1 MVGGVTPCK
10 AVVRFNLQGIRSQD
24 KESCVRVS
32 KQLQRRLLT
41 SAMAL
46 AFSTVPMLTAVSQG
60 QGSGFQINGAA
71 QTPTSSNPG
80 DWLQRA
86 SDAMKSGNFLL
97 AEQSIEMAEQLTSP
111 DVVLKYSPQMARQEL
126 SMLRQAATGNVA
138 PMPTQAPAA
147 PRPNVIANNGQNYLL
162 AARRAL
168 AIGDTQGAS
177 NAVTQARASQTEF
190 ASGDSPEQVE
200 ALIARQ
206 NQLVELYQQG
216 SAESGYDTAAAKFLM
231 QQAEVLVKYRD
242 FKTSKVLVEQT
253 KKFTSVDFS
262 TFSMTPDRMMQ
273 IIDIASQS
281 MGGAQVADAKTEV
294 SRLMAQAQLSVDQ
307 GKWTQA
313 KELVQQAKSYNL
325 GDDQFAKGENV
336 PWQMEMMI
344 ENALNLQA
352 PSNPINVVE
361 PASFDEPAFGNRNV
375 ARAKYDPATDATKIV
390 PASADNDPN
399 MGSTGFMP
407 VIPPNPQPL
416 TRIAKNFQDSPNRGE
431 QMYRSGVE
439 AMASNDKARAREFF
453 QLAMQY
459 PADLDAPTQQAIQ
472 AQLTSMQ
479 TQSDIVEKQPPVAQ
493 TSATD
498 EEFGYG
504 LKNKSQFTRLQSEV
518 FRERQAADRMLQD
531 NPREALQRLS
541 ALRTKVA
548 SAQVAAET
556 TRPLLKMV
564 DRDITKFQEYIER
577 NLSQIQNAEEVTE
590 RRDAVERTRQ
600 RRLDV
605 DQQLNSLV
613 DEYNKLVDEQR
624 FAEADLVVRQAEDLA
639 PGTEIVSILREK
651 QRVMYNNFRNEK
663 MLADRTRNREDLQAD
678 NFEMSLGMFPAD
690 PLHFDRDAE
699 GYAEKMRA
707 RGEAMAAGRYGS
719 EANRM
724 IWNKLKNTDVEGEY
738 RGTLAEAMDQ
748 LSRQAGLN
756 IVFDTLA
763 LEAANVSTEQ
773 MVNAPIRNPIS
784 LESALNVILSGVGLE
799 FAVENEVITV
809 TSREA
814 QESAIVT
821 ETYYIGDLLA
831 PLKNY
836 RDPNQLSFMQ
846 AGANNGYG
854 GMGGGSMNVP
864 STLNGNASQIAL
876 AQQLGNGGIPGANL
890 GGFGTG
896 NYGGN
901 QPQRGQA
908 QFGTVGQQPQGGI
921 TQADF
926 QILIQLIQQT
936 VSSDSWEQNGGG
948 NGTVQAFPPNLSLIV
963 ANSQKVQDEIRDLLK
978 KLRELND
985 VQIVIEVRF
994 VAIQDN
1000 FFERIGVDFDF
1011 SINDGGGIGNP
1022 VPDTVTRSS
1031 IIGGT
1036 PGGDG
1041 SGFVPTG
1048 NRDIQFQQGSFG
1060 TAVPQFGGFDLAS
1073 AANFGFAILSDIEVF
1088 FLIQASKGSTRAT
1101 VTEAPTVVMFNG
1113 QSASVNDTQNRPFVT
1128 SVTPVVGD
1136 FAVAHQPII
1145 TILPDGTNLNVT
1157 ATVSSD
1163 RRSVNMSLV
1172 PFFSEVTEV
1181 QTFTFTGTT
1190 TTERSTN
1197 SLLDDLLDNLDP
1209 TNADDSD
1216 DEIQTVSEGVTI
1228 QLPVLA
1234 TTSVNTVVSVPDGGT
1249 ILMGGIKRMR
1259 EQRIERGVPMLSSI
1273 PYVNRLFT
1281 NVGVSRETTN
1291 LMMMVTPRIIIQA
1304 EEEKKQIGVFG
1315 DEE

>member
-1 MVGGVTPCK
+1 M
-10 AVVRFNLQGIRSQD
+10 
-24 KESCVRVS
+24 RVS

-46 AFSTVPMLTAVSQG
+46 AFSTVPILTASSQG
-60 QGSGFQINGAA
+60 QDSGFQTNDVARA
-71 QTPTSSNPG
+71 PTSNNPEN
-80 DWLQRA
+80 WLQRA

-97 AEQSIEMAEQLTSP
+97 AEQSIEMAEQLTSS
-111 DVVLKYSPQMARQEL
+111 DVVLTYTPQMARQEL
-126 SMLRQAATGNVA
+126 AMLRQVATGDVA
-138 PMPTQAPAA
+138 PMPQPTQT
-147 PRPNVIANNGQNYLL
+147 VANSNGQNYLL

-168 AIGDTQGAS
+168 AIGDIKGAED
-177 NAVTQARASQTEF
+177 AAKQARASQVDF
-190 ASGDSPEQVE
+190 ASGDSPAQID
-200 ALIARQ
+200 AMIARQ
-206 NQLVELYQQG
+206 NELVQLFEQG
-216 SAESGYDTAAAKFLM
+216 SADSGYDTKAAKFLM
-231 QQAEVLVKYRD
+231 EQAEVLVKYRD
-242 FKTSKVLVEQT
+242 FKTATVLVEQV

-262 TFSMTPDRMMQ
+262 TFAMTPDRMLQ
-273 IIDIASQS
+273 IIDIAGQS
-281 MGGAQVADAKTEV
+281 MAGAQVADAKTEV
-294 SRLMAQAQLSVDQ
+294 SRLMAQAQLYVDQ
-307 GKWTQA
+307 SNWTKA

-325 GDDQFAKGENV
+325 GDDRFAKGESR
-336 PWQMEMMI
+336 PWQMDMMI
-344 ENALNLQA
+344 DNALNLQA
-352 PSNPINVVE
+352 SSMPTYDTVA
-361 PASFDEPAFGNRNV
+361 PASFNEPAFGDKV
-375 ARAKYDPATDATKIV
+375 ARAEYDPATDSTKVV
-390 PASADNDPN
+390 PASAENDPN
-399 MGSTGFMP
+399 VKSNDFTP
-407 VIPPNPQPL
+407 EIPPVPGPAASVAQNL
-416 TRIAKNFQDSPNRGE
+416 QDAAPNRGQ
-431 QMYRSGVE
+431 QMYRSGVD
-439 AMASNDKARAREFF
+439 AIAADDKARAREFF

-459 PADLDAPTQQAIQ
+459 PSDLDAPTQESIRTQLSDMETEATATQNKPVFIQ
-472 AQLTSMQ
+472 A
-479 TQSDIVEKQPPVAQ
+479 
-493 TSATD
+493 SAVD

-504 LKNKSQFTRLQSEV
+504 LKSKSEFTRLQAEV

-541 ALRTKVA
+541 MLRTKVA

-556 TRPLLKMV
+556 SRPLLKMV

-577 NLSQIQNAEEVTE
+577 NLSQIQNQEEVAE
-590 RRDAVERTRQ
+590 RQDAVERTRQ

-605 DQQLNSLV
+605 DQQLNQLV
-613 DEYNKLVDEQR
+613 DEYNKLIDEQR
-624 FAEADLVVRQAEDLA
+624 FAEAELVVSQAEDLA
-639 PGTEIVSILREK
+639 PGTEIVSVLREK
-651 QRVMYNNFRNEK
+651 QRATFNQYR
-663 MLADRTRNREDLQAD
+663 
-678 NFEMSLGMFPAD
+678 FEMDKNEGQRRFMDAQAEMYRVDHAMTVGNALEMD
-690 PLHFDRDAE
+690 PDAE
-699 GYAEKMRA
+699 GYAERMRNRA
-707 RGEAMAAGRYGS
+707 EVMAAGRYSS
-719 EANRM
+719 EAERM

-756 IVFDTLA
+756 IVFDTMA
-763 LEAANVSTEQ
+763 LETANVSTEQ

-799 FAVENEVITV
+799 FAVEDEVIKV

-814 QESAIVT
+814 RDTAIIT

-836 RDPNQLSFMQ
+836 RNPNQLSFMQ
-846 AGANNGYG
+846 AGNNGYG

-864 STLNGNASQIAL
+864 STLNGNASQLAL
-876 AQQLGNGGIPGANL
+876 SQQMGNGGMPGANL
-890 GGFGTG
+890 GGFGG
-896 NYGGN
+896 GYNNGGN
-901 QPQRGQA
+901 DPQRGTPY
-908 QFGTVGQQPQGGI
+908 FGTVGQQAQGGI
-921 TQADF
+921 TIADF
-926 QILIQLIQQT
+926 QILVQLIQQT

-948 NGTVQAFPPNLSLIV
+948 NGTIQPFPPNLSLIV

-1011 SINDGGGIGNP
+1011 AINDNSGVADP
-1022 VPDTVTRSS
+1022 TVDNLQQS
-1031 IIGGT
+1031 IIVGNTGSSLGGASDGTFT
-1036 PGGDG
+1036 PT
-1041 SGFVPTG
+1041 S
-1048 NRDIQFQQGSFG
+1048 NQDIQFNQGSFDL
-1060 TAVPQFGGFDLAS
+1060 AVPQFGGFDLAS
-1073 AANFGFAILSDIEVF
+1073 AANFGFAILSDIEVY

-1157 ATVSSD
+1157 ATVSAD
-1163 RRSVNMSLV
+1163 RRSVNMALV

-1181 QTFTFTGTT
+1181 TTFTFSGSQR
-1190 TTERSTN
+1190 TEVSTN
-1197 SLLDDLLDNLDP
+1197 SFLDDVLDNLDP
-1209 TNADDSD
+1209 TNADDGN
-1216 DEIQTVSEGVTI
+1216 DEFETVREGVTI

-1315 DEE
+1315 DDQ

>member
-138 PMPTQAPAA
+138 PMPTQTPAA
-147 PRPNVIANNGQNYLL
+147 TQPSNGQNYLL

-177 NAVTQARASQTEF
+177 NAVKQARASQTEF

-231 QQAEVLVKYRD
+231 EQAEVLVKYRD
-242 FKTSKVLVEQT
+242 FKTAKVLAEQT

-281 MGGAQVADAKTEV
+281 MEGVQVADAKTEV

-307 GKWTQA
+307 GKWKKA
-313 KELVQQAKSYNL
+313 KELVTKAKSYNL
-325 GDDQFAKGENV
+325 GDDQFAKGETR
-336 PWQMEMMI
+336 PWQMDMMI

-352 PSNPINVVE
+352 SSNPVNVVE
-361 PASFDEPAFGNRNV
+361 PASFDEPAFGNNV
-375 ARAKYDPATDATKIV
+375 ARAKYDPATDSTKVV

-407 VIPPNPQPL
+407 VIPPNPEPL
-416 TRIAKNFQDSPNRGE
+416 TRIAKNFQDSPNRGQ

-439 AMASNDKARAREFF
+439 AMASNDTARAREFF

-459 PADLDAPTQQAIQ
+459 PADLDAPTQKAIQ
-472 AQLTSMQ
+472 AQLTGMQ
-479 TQSDIVEKQPPVAQ
+479 TQSDIVEKQRPVAQ

-504 LKNKSQFTRLQSEV
+504 LKNKSEFSRLQSEV

-577 NLSQIQNAEEVTE
+577 NLSQIQNDEEVAE

-605 DQQLNSLV
+605 DQQLNALV

-639 PGTEIVSILREK
+639 PGTEIVSVLREK
-651 QRVMYNNFRNEK
+651 HRFQFNNYRNQQALE
-663 MLADRTRNREDLQAD
+663 RIERNRSDLQAD
-678 NFEMSLGMFPAD
+678 NYEMSLGMFPAD
-690 PLHFDRDAE
+690 PLHFDRDVEAWN
-699 GYAEKMRA
+699 EKMRGRA
-707 RGEAMAAGRYGS
+707 EAMAAGRYGS

-763 LEAANVSTEQ
+763 LETANVSTEQ

-836 RDPNQLSFMQ
+836 RNPNQLSFMQ
-846 AGANNGYG
+846 ANGNNGYG
-854 GMGGGSMNVP
+854 GLGGGSMNVP

-901 QPQRGQA
+901 QPQTGTA
-908 QFGTVGQQPQGGI
+908 SFGTVGQQPQGGI
-921 TQADF
+921 TIQDF

-1011 SINDGGGIGNP
+1011 SLNDGGGVGNP
-1022 VPDTVTRSS
+1022 LPDTTTQSS

-1036 PGGDG
+1036 GGGDG
-1041 SGFVPTG
+1041 AGFIPTG
-1048 NRDIQFQQGSFG
+1048 NQDIQFQQGSFDV
-1060 TAVPQFGGFDLAS
+1060 AVPQFGGFDLAS

-1088 FLIQASKGSTRAT
+1088 FLIQATKGSTRAT

-1209 TNADDSD
+1209 TTADDGD